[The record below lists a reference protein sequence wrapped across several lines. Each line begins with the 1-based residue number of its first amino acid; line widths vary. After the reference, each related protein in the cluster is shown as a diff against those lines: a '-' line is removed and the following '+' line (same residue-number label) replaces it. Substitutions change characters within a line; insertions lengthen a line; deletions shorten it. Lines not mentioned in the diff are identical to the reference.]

1 MDLLRAGRFIVHHRM
16 QHPATLGPDDVAA
29 FLTTLATRDRVSA
42 STQNQALSAL
52 LFLYAHV
59 IRQPLGA
66 LPVVI
71 RVHTPTRLPLV
82 FTRDE
87 VRQVLRQLEGVP
99 RLLAA
104 LLYGSGL
111 RLLEA
116 LSLRVKDVDLERQEI
131 TVRQG
136 KGRKDRKTP
145 LPSTLTSG
153 LRAHLETVKRQH
165 DADLGCGLGRVAL
178 PDGLDVKYPNAG
190 RSWPWQFAFPAA
202 RSAAIRAGARPAASI
217 CTSPSS
223 SVPSPRPCAL
233 PASPSGAAAAPC
245 ATRSRRTCSRTA
257 TISAPRNC
265 SDTLT

>member
-1 MDLLRAGRFIVHHRM
+1 MDLLRAGRFIAHHRM
-16 QHPATLGPDDVAA
+16 QHPAMLGPDEVAA

-71 RVHTPTRLPLV
+71 RV
-82 FTRDE
+82 
-87 VRQVLRQLEGVP
+87 
-99 RLLAA
+99 
-104 LLYGSGL
+104 
-111 RLLEA
+111 
-116 LSLRVKDVDLERQEI
+116 RVKDVDLERQEI

-145 LPSTLTSG
+145 LPPKLTTD
-153 LRAHLETVKRQH
+153 LRTHLETVKRQY

-178 PDGLDVKYPNAG
+178 PDGLDVKSPNSG
-190 RSWPWQFAFPAA
+190 RSCPWQFAFPAA

-233 PASPSGAAAAPC
+233 PASPSGPAATPC
-245 ATRSRRTCSRTA
+245 ASRSRRTCSRTA

-265 SDTLT
+265 PDTLT